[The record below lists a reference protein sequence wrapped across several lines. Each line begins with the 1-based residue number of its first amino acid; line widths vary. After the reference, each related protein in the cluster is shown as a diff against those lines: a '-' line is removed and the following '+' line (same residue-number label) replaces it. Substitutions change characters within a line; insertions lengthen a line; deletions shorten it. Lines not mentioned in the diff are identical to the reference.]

1 MFTLYITDTFSA
13 AHRIEEYHG
22 KCEELHGHNFKVEVL
37 FEGDK
42 LGPGGM
48 LIDFKVLKN
57 LLKDILSSLD
67 HKYLNEIEFFKK
79 RACSSEYIAVYIYN
93 GLKKLIDNLNI
104 RLHEVRVWESESAYA
119 SYRE

>member
-37 FEGDK
+37 FNGDK
-42 LGPGGM
+42 LGSGGM
-48 LIDFKVLKN
+48 LVDFKVLKN

-67 HKYLNEIEFFKK
+67 HKYLNEIDFFKK

-104 RLHEVRVWESESAYA
+104 RLYEVRVWESENAYA

>member
-48 LIDFKVLKN
+48 LINFKVLKN